1 MDPFTIVLIAMLGF
15 AVLLIADIGM
25 RKPLGV
31 DRAPLLPR
39 LVAGAALLGAALAAL
54 VGVVNVVLTFV
65 GDRVTLAVP
74 VIAGVDTVPTE
85 LRASTEASILSGAA
99 QQTSLS
105 LTVSGLDTVTLV
117 LVALQS
123 AATTAVIITV
133 LAMVA
138 RLSQQSMSAAPFS
151 TSLSRLFTVSG
162 GALAIGGMAAQFAG
176 LAAGARTHE
185 QLFFIRDG
193 AIDGVANVPPA
204 WMIEVWP
211 IGVGLVLI
219 VMAGLIRHGVRLQ
232 SDTKGLV

>member
-1 MDPFTIVLIAMLGF
+1 MIVLLVGLGI
-15 AVLLIADIGM
+15 AVLLVAGLGV

-39 LVAGAALLGAALAAL
+39 LVAGAAFVGIAIAAL
-54 VGVVNVVLTFV
+54 VSIVTVVLTFV

-74 VIAGVDTVPTE
+74 VIAPVDVVPTE

-105 LTVSGLDTVTLV
+105 LSVSGLDTATLV

-123 AATTAVIITV
+123 VATTAVVITV
-133 LAMVA
+133 LIMIA
-138 RLSQQSMSAAPFS
+138 RLSQQSMTAAPFS

-162 GALAIGGMAAQFAG
+162 AAFAFGGMAAQFAG
-176 LAAGARTHE
+176 LAAGARAHE
-185 QLFFIRDG
+185 QLFFLRDG
-193 AIDGVANVPPA
+193 AIDDVANVPPA

-219 VMAGLIRHGVRLQ
+219 VMAGLVRHGVRLQ
-232 SDTKGLV
+232 NDTRGLV